1 MEQED
6 LMRMSKGRL
15 IVFSAPSGCGKG
27 TMLAEILK
35 DENYCVSVSATTRSP
50 REGEVDGVN
59 YYFMSK
65 GDFLQRV
72 ADSEFLEY
80 AEYCDNYYGTLM
92 SEVDGKLNEGKNVIL
107 EIEVQGALKIREKR
121 PDALMIFIL
130 PPSVSELRRRLKK
143 RGTETDEVI
152 EQRVSQAAREIEVA
166 PKYDYAIVNDAL
178 EDAISDFFAV
188 MRAEKLKTQFSEN
201 TINEVLKNA

>member
-1 MEQED
+1 MK
-6 LMRMSKGRL
+6 MNKGRL

-35 DENYCVSVSATTRSP
+35 DERFCVSVSATTREP

-59 YYFMSK
+59 YHFMSK
-65 GDFLQRV
+65 GDFLQKV

-80 AEYCDNYYGTLM
+80 AEYCHNYYGTLI
-92 SEVDGKLNEGKNVIL
+92 SEVEGRLGEGINVIL
-107 EIEVQGALKIREKR
+107 EIEVQGAMKIREKR
-121 PDALMIFIL
+121 PDALLVFVA
-130 PPSVSELRRRLKK
+130 PPSVGELRRRLKK

-152 EQRVSQAAREIEVA
+152 EERVAQASKELSYA
-166 PKYDYAIVNDAL
+166 KDYDYVIVNDAL
-178 EDAISDFFAV
+178 EDAVSDFFTII
-188 MRAEKLKTQFSEN
+188 RAEKLRSEFSEN